1 MFIFVLQD
9 VYKGLCYMSMKLIT
23 VHIPEKF
30 LEALDEL
37 VAEGRY
43 PNRSEIIR
51 IAIRDF
57 LREELWRS
65 SKKETV
71 HSYPL

>member
-1 MFIFVLQD
+1 M
-9 VYKGLCYMSMKLIT
+9 GMKLIT

-57 LREELWRS
+57 LREELWR
-65 SKKETV
+65 KKDNLKQLV
-71 HSYPL
+71 LA

>member
-1 MFIFVLQD
+1 
-9 VYKGLCYMSMKLIT
+9 MKLIT

-30 LEALDEL
+30 LEALDSL
-37 VAEGRY
+37 VADGKY

-57 LREELWRS
+57 LKDEVW
-65 SKKETV
+65 KKERRMIPV
-71 HSYPL
+71 LE

>member
-1 MFIFVLQD
+1 M
-9 VYKGLCYMSMKLIT
+9 GMKLIT

-57 LREELWRS
+57 LREELWRR
-65 SKKETV
+65 KDELKQLV
-71 HSYPL
+71 LA

>member
-1 MFIFVLQD
+1 MKIVIKNAYRCILM
-9 VYKGLCYMSMKLIT
+9 GMKLIT

-30 LEALDEL
+30 LEALDSL

-57 LREELWRS
+57 LKDEIWRTS
-65 SKKETV
+65 NSKRSV
-71 HSYPL
+71 

>member
-1 MFIFVLQD
+1 M
-9 VYKGLCYMSMKLIT
+9 GTKLIT

-57 LREELWRS
+57 LREELWKR
-65 SKKETV
+65 KESRKQMV
-71 HSYPL
+71 QFPIQ

>member
-1 MFIFVLQD
+1 MT
-9 VYKGLCYMSMKLIT
+9 MKLIT

-30 LEALDEL
+30 LEALDSL
-37 VAEGRY
+37 VADGKY

-57 LREELWRS
+57 LKDEVW
-65 SKKETV
+65 KKERRMIPV
-71 HSYPL
+71 LE

>member
-1 MFIFVLQD
+1 
-9 VYKGLCYMSMKLIT
+9 MKLIT

-57 LREELWRS
+57 LREELWKR
-65 SKKETV
+65 KESRKQMV
-71 HSYPL
+71 QFPIQ

>member
-1 MFIFVLQD
+1 M
-9 VYKGLCYMSMKLIT
+9 GMKLIT

-57 LREELWRS
+57 LREELWR
-65 SKKETV
+65 KKEEPR
-71 HSYPL
+71 SLILA

>member
-1 MFIFVLQD
+1 MCEL
-9 VYKGLCYMSMKLIT
+9 VYKGLEYMGMKLIT

-57 LREELWRS
+57 LREELWKR
-65 SKKETV
+65 KESRKQMV
-71 HSYPL
+71 QFPIQ

>member
-1 MFIFVLQD
+1 M
-9 VYKGLCYMSMKLIT
+9 GMKLIT

-37 VAEGRY
+37 VAEGKY

-57 LREELWRS
+57 LREELWRR
-65 SKKETV
+65 KNKIRQLIVT
-71 HSYPL
+71 

>member
-1 MFIFVLQD
+1 M
-9 VYKGLCYMSMKLIT
+9 GMKLIT

-30 LEALDEL
+30 LEAIDTLI
-37 VAEGRY
+37 AEGKY

-57 LREELWRS
+57 LREELWS
-65 SKKETV
+65 VSKKREKA
-71 HSYPL
+71 PLS

>member
-1 MFIFVLQD
+1 M
-9 VYKGLCYMSMKLIT
+9 GMKLIT

-57 LREELWRS
+57 LREELWRR
-65 SKKETV
+65 KNEVKQLV
-71 HSYPL
+71 IA

>member
-1 MFIFVLQD
+1 M
-9 VYKGLCYMSMKLIT
+9 GMKLIT

-57 LREELWRS
+57 LREELWKR
-65 SKKETV
+65 KESRKQMV
-71 HSYPL
+71 QFPIQ

>member
-1 MFIFVLQD
+1 
-9 VYKGLCYMSMKLIT
+9 MKLIT

-30 LEALDEL
+30 LEALDAL

-57 LREELWRS
+57 LREELWRTRV
-65 SKKETV
+65 KKDE
-71 HSYPL
+71 SRLSF